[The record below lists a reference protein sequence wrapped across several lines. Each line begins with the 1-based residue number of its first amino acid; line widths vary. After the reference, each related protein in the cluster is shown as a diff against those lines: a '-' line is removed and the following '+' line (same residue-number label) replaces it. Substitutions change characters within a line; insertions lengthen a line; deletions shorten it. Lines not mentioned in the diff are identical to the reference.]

1 MKNPM
6 TSHPIARPHAGLSL
20 ATVILGAL
28 AGPAIAAVG
37 SWSTTGPYGGTVNAV
52 VVYEAAPNTLFAAGS
67 GGVFRSVSSGSS
79 WQRIEVG
86 LVSGAYY
93 SDIAVATNAPVLYLA
108 SGNRMY
114 RSGNAGDLWVS
125 LPALPTDTYAKGLAL
140 KRGSTTHLA
149 VISDNGIYTSTNG
162 GNSWSGPAAGTAN
175 IYFAGITYAADGTLH
190 ASISSPDPSVF
201 GGAAVIRSTDD
212 GITWGGTPTTPP
224 TLSGAMTMAAWPND
238 SQRIA
243 FSDGA
248 TIAFSTDA
256 GATWV
261 TRGAP
266 GGAANCIRID
276 AIFSHPTN
284 PQGLFVA
291 CRASGLHA
299 TTNLA
304 AAVPA
309 WTTWGVTNG
318 LSANGV
324 DPAQAT
330 VVVAH
335 PSFPAVQNLWVG
347 TQYGGLFRTTN
358 GGASWSA
365 INNNYQSVNIRAL
378 AAHPLDTGPGSI
390 VLAGQG
396 DSFTTT
402 RTIQKSPD
410 AGMTWEDAIAGLNAE
425 QIRSIAIDRTTVDND
440 PLTAEPFTVYAV
452 GNSERNLGPSP
463 KDGGLYKS
471 TNGGNT
477 WTTIDNGIALVHGV
491 PNMGTVRTIALDPR
505 SCLSPPPSGPCPVG
519 GGPLRTLLVGG
530 AGVVGNPFTAPYRSA
545 RIYKSTDA
553 GASWAASETGL
564 PLGQELPAGSGYY
577 AWMGGIN
584 PIVYDPSDTQ
594 TVYIGTFINA
604 YFDAA
609 AGPYPT
615 IANGV
620 FKSTDGGA
628 NWVHSSN
635 GLPPLFGPG
644 TSQGSVLAMAI
655 NPVNPQVL
663 YAAVVNL
670 YSTPIN
676 GRVYKTT
683 DGGANWFETSTGIAG
698 QDVRALLIDPNDPT
712 GETIYAGTGGDGAN
726 RGGVY
731 RSTNGGA
738 SWNSLSIGLPAYAA
752 TSLALPARAA
762 GAAPRILAGT
772 NSGVWDYT
780 AAPDEDADG
789 SPSAVESSVLGGDGN
804 NDGIADAQQ
813 RHVASLGAPTTMA
826 RPTDP
831 LTMGVG
837 SAGSTIVLMPGAC
850 TQINDASSLASTLY
864 PPDPTGGPG
873 SHDPWGLAS
882 FSLPGC
888 STAVVRV
895 TFHGAAF
902 NDTWAWR
909 NYGPRTPGDADTFG
923 WYTFAGA
930 RRIDAQ
936 TWELAIDAS
945 RQGNYRNDPANVL
958 FVGGPALLPDRI
970 FDNGMD

>member
-1 MKNPM
+1 M
-6 TSHPIARPHAGLSL
+6 TTRLTVLPRARRTL
-20 ATVILGAL
+20 ATFVLGTL

-37 SWSTTGPYGGTVNAV
+37 SWSTTGPYGGQVNALA
-52 VVYEAAPNTLFAAGS
+52 VYEAAPNTLFAAGS
-67 GGVFRSVSSGSS
+67 GGVFRSISSGSS

-86 LVSGAYY
+86 LVSGGFYG
-93 SDIAVATNAPVLYLA
+93 DIAVATNAPVLYLP
-108 SGNRMY
+108 SGNRVY
-114 RSGNAGDLWVS
+114 RSGNAGDLWVT
-125 LPALPTDTYAKGLAL
+125 LPALPADVYISDLAL
-140 KRGSTTHLA
+140 RRGSTTDLA
-149 VISDNGIYTSTNG
+149 MISWNGIYTSTNG
-162 GNSWSGPAAGTAN
+162 GNSWAGPAAGTTN
-175 IYFAGITYAADGTLH
+175 VDLGRIDYAADGTLY
-190 ASISSPDPSVF
+190 ASLRYANPTVF
-201 GGAAVIRSTDD
+201 GGASVIRSTD
-212 GITWGGTPTTPP
+212 GGVTWGATPTTPP
-224 TLSGAMTMAAWPND
+224 ALFGAMTMAVWPND

-243 FSDGA
+243 FSDGS

-256 GATWV
+256 GATWA
-261 TRGAP
+261 TREVP
-266 GGAANCIRID
+266 GGWESCYRVD
-276 AIFSHPTN
+276 AMFAHPSN

-291 CRASGLHA
+291 CRSSGVHL

-304 AAVPA
+304 NAAPT
-309 WTTWGVTNG
+309 WTNWGVASG
-318 LSANGV
+318 LTANGT
-324 DPAQAT
+324 DPVQAST
-330 VVVAH
+330 IVVH
-335 PSFPAVQNLWVG
+335 PSFPVVQNLWVG

-358 GGASWSA
+358 GGANWNA

-378 AAHPLDTGPGSI
+378 ATHPFDTGPGSV

-396 DSFTTT
+396 DSFSTT
-402 RTIQKSPD
+402 RAIQKSPD
-410 AGMTWEDAIAGLNAE
+410 AGLTWEDAIGGLNAE

-477 WTTIDNGIALVHGV
+477 WTTIDNGIAVVNGV
-491 PNMGTVRTIALDPR
+491 RDMGIVRTIALDPR
-505 SCLSPPPSGPCPVG
+505 SCVSPPPSGPCPVG

-530 AGVVGNPFTAPYRSA
+530 AGVLGIPFTDPYRSA

-553 GASWAASETGL
+553 GATWTPSEAGL
-564 PLGQELPAGSGYY
+564 PLGQELGAPALGYR
-577 AWMGGIN
+577 ATMGGIN
-584 PIVYDPSDTQ
+584 PIVYDPSNTQ

-604 YFDAA
+604 YFDEV

-683 DGGANWFETSTGIAG
+683 NGGANWFETSTGIAG

-752 TSLALPARAA
+752 TALAMPARTT

-804 NDGIADAQQ
+804 NDGIPDAQQ
-813 RHVASLGAPTTMA
+813 RHVASLGAPTNMA

-831 LTMGVG
+831 VTMGVG
-837 SAGSTIVLMPGAC
+837 SAGSTIVLIPGAC

-864 PPDPTGGPG
+864 PPDPAGDAG

-888 STAVVRV
+888 STATVRV

-902 NDTWAWR
+902 DDSWAWR
-909 NYGPRTPGDADTFG
+909 NYGPRTPGDVTSFG

-930 RRIDAQ
+930 RRIDAT

-945 RQGNYRNDPANVL
+945 RQGNYRNDPNNVL
-958 FVGGPALLPDRI
+958 FIGGPAFLPDRI